1 MPIFHHQLRSVGTS
15 IIGISMGTAIALS
28 FIQPSIAENKP
39 VSQPLQDTKKVAD
52 SSKSTPSAKDVAQ
65 STSPTLSPGNGNR
78 FQQTPLFN
86 FIEPISN
93 PLQFPTKPSEVRIQQ
108 NEAITLKEAL
118 ELARRHNRDLQVAAM
133 QLERSR
139 KVLREALAAE
149 YPDLTLNANVT
160 RSDNDATTSTLQPSN
175 LSRSFG
181 SSLELSYN
189 LYTSGRRQAQVRA
202 AERQVRSSELELER
216 ISEQIRLDVTN
227 TYYNLQNA
235 DEQVRISQAAVN
247 SAQQSLRDT
256 QNLEKAG
263 VGTRFDTLRAQVQLA
278 NEVQNLTNARR
289 DRQIAQRTL
298 AERLS
303 LAQSANLTAADPVQ
317 IAGIWDISL
326 EQSIVMAYK
335 NRAELEQQLVQ
346 KEIGEQNRRVA
357 IGNLGPQINVFAR
370 YNVQDGLEDD
380 INPVNGYALGA
391 RLSWNLYDGGASR
404 ARAQQAEKDKEIAET
419 RFANLRNQ
427 VRLDVETAFFQL
439 QSNFENIQTATV
451 ALEQA
456 KEALRLARLRFK
468 AGVGTQTEVIN
479 AETDL
484 TTAEGRRVQAVLG
497 YNRALAALQRAITN
511 LPINP

>member
-1 MPIFHHQLRSVGTS
+1 MPTFHHPLRSVGTS

-28 FIQPSIAENKP
+28 FIQPSIAQNKP
-39 VSQPLQDTKKVAD
+39 VSQPSQDATKLD
-52 SSKSTPSAKDVAQ
+52 GSNKSTPSDKDMAQ
-65 STSPTLSPGNGNR
+65 STSPTLSPGNTNR

-108 NEAITLKEAL
+108 TEALTLKEAL
-118 ELARRHNRDLQVAAM
+118 ELARRHNRDLQVAQL

-149 YPDLTLNANVT
+149 NPDLTLNANVT
-160 RSDNDATTSTLQPSN
+160 RSDNDAATSTLQPSN

-189 LYTSGRRQAQVRA
+189 LYTSGRRQAQIRA
-202 AERQVRSSELELER
+202 AERQVRSTELEVER
-216 ISEQIRLDVTN
+216 ISEQVRLDITN
-227 TYYNLQNA
+227 AYYNLQNA

-247 SAQQSLRDT
+247 AALQSLRDS

-278 NEVQNLTNARR
+278 NEQQNLTNAKR
-289 DRQIAQRTL
+289 DQKIAQRNL

-303 LAQSANLTAADPVQ
+303 LSQSANLTAADPVQ

-346 KEIGEQNRRVA
+346 KEIGEQNRRAA
-357 IGNLGPQINVFAR
+357 IGNLGPQLNVFAR
-370 YNVQDGLEDD
+370 YSVQDGLEDD

-391 RLSWNLYDGGASR
+391 RLNWNLYDGGASR

-451 ALEQA
+451 ALQQA
-456 KEALRLARLRFK
+456 KEALRLARLRFQ